1 MTQQSY
7 CWVYSLR
14 KPQDYKTRDT
24 CTPPFTAA
32 IFTTARTWNQPRCP
46 MTDECIKKMWYI
58 HTVEYY
64 SAIER
69 NTFESVVV
77 KWMNLEPVTE

>member
-1 MTQQSY
+1 
-7 CWVYSLR
+7 
-14 KPQDYKTRDT
+14 
-24 CTPPFTAA
+24 
-32 IFTTARTWNQPRCP
+32 
-46 MTDECIKKMWYI
+46 MTDECVKKMWYI
-58 HTVEYY
+58 YTVEYY